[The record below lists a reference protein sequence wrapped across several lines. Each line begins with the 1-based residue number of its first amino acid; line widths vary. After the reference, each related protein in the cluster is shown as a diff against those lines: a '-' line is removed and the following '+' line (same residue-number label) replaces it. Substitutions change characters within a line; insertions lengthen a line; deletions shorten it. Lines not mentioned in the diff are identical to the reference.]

1 LIFLKDIFISDED
14 KWYYREFIRK
24 NFLKRKVKWNL
35 KGEVILKQND
45 ADLTHI
51 VIQEG
56 WARVKGK
63 IDELKKLQNEA
74 QKMGKGF
81 FNKELEARDLPVG
94 SDREYNLQI

>member
-1 LIFLKDIFISDED
+1 
-14 KWYYREFIRK
+14 
-24 NFLKRKVKWNL
+24 L
-35 KGEVILKQND
+35 KGEVILKQNQ

-81 FNKELEARDLPVG
+81 FNKELDARDLPN
-94 SDREYNLQI
+94 SADREYNLHL

>member
-1 LIFLKDIFISDED
+1 M
-14 KWYYREFIRK
+14 
-24 NFLKRKVKWNL
+24 
-35 KGEVILKQND
+35 KGEVILKQNE
-45 ADLTHI
+45 ADLTNI

-81 FNKELEARDLPVG
+81 FNKELDARDLPT
-94 SDREYNLQI
+94 SADRE